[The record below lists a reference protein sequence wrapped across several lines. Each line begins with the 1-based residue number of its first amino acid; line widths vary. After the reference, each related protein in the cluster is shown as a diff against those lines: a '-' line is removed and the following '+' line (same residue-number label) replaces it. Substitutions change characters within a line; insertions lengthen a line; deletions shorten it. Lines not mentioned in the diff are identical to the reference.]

1 VGAVDDTVAVD
12 TVGRGGSGT
21 VTVVVAVHV
30 ETVTLLA
37 DGDVV

>member
-12 TVGRGGSGT
+12 TVGGGGSGT

-30 ETVTLLA
+30 ETVTLLT